1 MHLLIALLL
10 VTAGQSSAQQQQQ
23 QQHELRIPKLIHRN
37 YMAGAVALQA
47 ATSGPEPAFKAHWLA
62 SCTVGVLCV
71 VLWRPQGTRW
81 QLTKP

>member
-1 MHLLIALLL
+1 
-10 VTAGQSSAQQQQQ
+10 
-23 QQHELRIPKLIHRN
+23 
-37 YMAGAVALQA
+37 MAGAVALQA